1 MKIKVQFDDR
11 EYVYELPAETVVDY
25 LPITIEQLQKAC
37 KEVIKRI

>member
-1 MKIKVQFDDR
+1 MKVKVQFDDR
-11 EYVYELPAETVVDY
+11 EYVYELPAEKVVEF

>member
-11 EYVYELPAETVVDY
+11 EYIYELPADKVIEH

-37 KEVIKRI
+37 KEVIKGI

>member
-11 EYVYELPAETVVDY
+11 EYVYELPAEKVVRY
-25 LPITIEQLQKAC
+25 LPITIEELETAC